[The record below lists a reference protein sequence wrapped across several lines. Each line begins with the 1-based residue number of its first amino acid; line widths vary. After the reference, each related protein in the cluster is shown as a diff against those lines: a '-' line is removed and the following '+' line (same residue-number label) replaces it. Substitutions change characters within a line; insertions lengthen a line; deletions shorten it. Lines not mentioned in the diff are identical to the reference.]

1 MIGSTRSIKAR
12 SAEQPSQCSS
22 LVERSN
28 GLNVWNDLN
37 RSGRLGY
44 VMFDLTLNIEALNFE
59 QVSLRMADRIL
70 NHLCD
75 YALKLSYRDLPQEV
89 IRRTKHIV
97 MDTVGCALGGAQSPP
112 AKIARAAAS
121 EITSAIPSTVLI
133 SGQKTSPDLAAFA
146 NGVMIRYLDFNDTYA
161 GSPTC
166 HPSDLLAP
174 VLAVVDARNGNGKD
188 VILGTV
194 LGYEVLCG
202 LIDAGSKERGRSWDQ
217 STYGV
222 IAAAVV
228 AAKLFGHTKEQ
239 MANAIS
245 LAVSSH
251 ISLEQIRRGQI
262 SHWKGCALANASR
275 NAVFCAMLAAKGMTG
290 PEEVFEGK
298 AGFLNS
304 TGIRFEI
311 RPFADSADTYRIMKA
326 RLKAFPSGYFSQSAI
341 EAILRLAI
349 PNPRSR
355 RHQRD
360 SPADFSRRVRGHG
373 FRRSELAAGN
383 QGERRSQSALRDGR
397 CADGRQSW
405 RFAIMSEMYYKRSDV
420 RALMQ
425 KIKVRIG
432 EEPVAAWPDLP
443 LNIVDV
449 EMKSGKVLSTK
460 VAYHLGHFKRFM
472 TDEEQERKF
481 RPLAEPLLPKR
492 QIDDLLACL
501 RRLDEVEQISELISL
516 TVAPNLPP

>member
-1 MIGSTRSIKAR
+1 
-12 SAEQPSQCSS
+12 
-22 LVERSN
+22 
-28 GLNVWNDLN
+28 
-37 RSGRLGY
+37 
-44 VMFDLTLNIEALNFE
+44 
-59 QVSLRMADRIL
+59 MADRIL

-89 IRRTKHIV
+89 IRRTKQIV
-97 MDTVGCALGGAQSPP
+97 MDTVGCALGGAESPP

-133 SGQKTSPDLAAFA
+133 SGQETSPDLAAFA

-202 LIDAGSKERGRSWDQ
+202 LIDAGAKEHGRTWDQ

-245 LAVSSH
+245 LAASSH

-290 PEEVFEGK
+290 PEEAFEGK
-298 AGFLNS
+298 AGFLTS

-311 RPFADSADTYRIMKA
+311 MPFADSAESYRIMKA

-341 EAILRLAI
+341 EAILHL
-349 PNPRSR
+349 
-355 RHQRD
+355 
-360 SPADFSRRVRGHG
+360 
-373 FRRSELAAGN
+373 RSEIPDLDDIKEVRLQTFPAGYEVMGS
-383 QGERRSQSALRDGR
+383 GEANWQPETRESADHSLPFVMAVALMEGNLEIRHYD
-397 CADGRQSW
+397 Q
-405 RFAIMSEMYYKRSDV
+405 MYYKRPDV

-432 EEPVAAWPDLP
+432 EEPVAAWPEVP
-443 LNIVDV
+443 LNIIDL
-449 EMKSGKVLSTK
+449 EMNSGKVVSTK

-472 TDEEQERKF
+472 TDDEQERKF
-481 RPLAEPLLPKR
+481 RPLAKPLLPER
-492 QIDDLLACL
+492 QINDLLACL
-501 RRLDEVEQISELISL
+501 RRLDEVEQIGELISL
-516 TVAPNLPP
+516 TVAPNLSHNPGAMRS

>member
-1 MIGSTRSIKAR
+1 MH
-12 SAEQPSQCSS
+12 
-22 LVERSN
+22 
-28 GLNVWNDLN
+28 
-37 RSGRLGY
+37 
-44 VMFDLTLNIEALNFE
+44 
-59 QVSLRMADRIL
+59 DRIL

-89 IRRTKHIV
+89 IQRAKQIV
-97 MDTVGCALGGAQSPP
+97 LDTVGCALGGAESPP

-121 EITSAIPSTVLI
+121 EITSTVPSTVLI

-146 NGVMIRYLDFNDTYA
+146 NGVMIRYLDFNDTYT
-161 GSPTC
+161 GSITC

-202 LIDAGSKERGRSWDQ
+202 LIDAGSEERGRSWDQ

-228 AAKLFGHTKEQ
+228 AAKLFGQTKEQ

-251 ISLEQIRRGQI
+251 ISLGQVRRGQI

-275 NAVFCAMLAAKGMTG
+275 NAVFCAMLAGKGMTG
-290 PEEVFEGK
+290 PDEAFEGK

-304 TGIRFEI
+304 TGIHFEI
-311 RPFADSADTYRIMKA
+311 TPFADSADAYRILRA

-341 EAILRLAI
+341 EAILSLRPQIPDLNDIKEIRLQTFPSGYEVMGSSEANWQPETRESADHSLPFVMTVALMEGNLEI
-349 PNPRSR
+349 
-355 RHQRD
+355 RHYDQ
-360 SPADFSRRVRGHG
+360 
-373 FRRSELAAGN
+373 
-383 QGERRSQSALRDGR
+383 
-397 CADGRQSW
+397 
-405 RFAIMSEMYYKRSDV
+405 IYYKRPEV

-449 EMKSGKVLSTK
+449 EMMSGKVLSTR

-472 TDEEQERKF
+472 TGEEQERKF
-481 RPLAEPLLPKR
+481 RPLAEPLLPAK
-492 QIDDLLACL
+492 QIADLLACL
-501 RRLDEVEQISELISL
+501 RRLDEIEHISELIAL
-516 TVAPNLPP
+516 TVAPS

>member
-1 MIGSTRSIKAR
+1 M
-12 SAEQPSQCSS
+12 P
-22 LVERSN
+22 
-28 GLNVWNDLN
+28 
-37 RSGRLGY
+37 
-44 VMFDLTLNIEALNFE
+44 
-59 QVSLRMADRIL
+59 DRIL

-75 YALKLSYRDLPQEV
+75 YALELSYRDLPEEV
-89 IRRTKHIV
+89 IGRTKHIV
-97 MDTVGCALGGAQSPP
+97 VDTVGCALGGAESPP
-112 AKIARAAAS
+112 AKIARSVAS
-121 EITSAIPSTVLI
+121 EITSATPSTVLV

-166 HPSDLLAP
+166 HPSDLLAT
-174 VLAVVDARNGNGKD
+174 VLAVVDAKNGNGKD

-202 LIDAGSKERGRSWDQ
+202 LIEAGSKERGRSWDQ

-239 MANAIS
+239 MAHAIS

-275 NAVFCAMLAAKGMTG
+275 NAVFCAMLAGKGMTG
-290 PEEVFEGK
+290 PEEAFEGK

-304 TGIRFEI
+304 TGISFEI

-341 EAILRLAI
+341 EAILNL
-349 PNPRSR
+349 
-355 RHQRD
+355 
-360 SPADFSRRVRGHG
+360 
-373 FRRSELAAGN
+373 
-383 QGERRSQSALRDGR
+383 RSQIADLDGIKEIRLQTFPAGYEVMGSGEANWQPETRESADHSLPFVMAVALMEGNLEIRHYD
-397 CADGRQSW
+397 QL
-405 RFAIMSEMYYKRSDV
+405 YYKRPDV

-432 EEPVAAWPDLP
+432 EEPLAAWPEVP
-443 LNIVDV
+443 LNIVDL
-449 EMKSGKVLSTK
+449 EMTSGKVLSTK
-460 VAYHLGHFKRFM
+460 VAYHLGHFKRFK
-472 TDEEQERKF
+472 TEEEQEHKF
-481 RPLAEPLLPKR
+481 RPLAEPLLPKE
-492 QIDDLLACL
+492 QINELLACL
-501 RRLDEVEQISELISL
+501 RRLDEVEQISELIAL
-516 TVAPNLPP
+516 TVPLNLPA

>member
-1 MIGSTRSIKAR
+1 
-12 SAEQPSQCSS
+12 
-22 LVERSN
+22 
-28 GLNVWNDLN
+28 
-37 RSGRLGY
+37 
-44 VMFDLTLNIEALNFE
+44 
-59 QVSLRMADRIL
+59 MADRIL
-70 NHLCD
+70 NQLCD

-97 MDTVGCALGGAQSPP
+97 MDTVGCALGGAESPP

-121 EITSAIPSTVLI
+121 EITSTVPATVMI

-174 VLAVVDARNGNGKD
+174 VLAVVDAKNGDGKD
-188 VILGTV
+188 AILGMV

-202 LIDAGSKERGRSWDQ
+202 LIDAGANERGPSWDQ

-222 IAAAVV
+222 IAAAVA
-228 AAKLFGHTKEQ
+228 AAKLFGHTREQ

-245 LAVSSH
+245 LSVTSH

-275 NAVFCAMLAAKGMTG
+275 NAVFCAMLAGKGMTG

-298 AGFLNS
+298 AGFFNS
-304 TGIRFEI
+304 TGIRFDVT
-311 RPFADSADTYRIMKA
+311 PFADSADAYRIMKA
-326 RLKAFPSGYFSQSAI
+326 RVKAFPSGYFSQSAI
-341 EAILRLAI
+341 EAILNL
-349 PNPRSR
+349 
-355 RHQRD
+355 
-360 SPADFSRRVRGHG
+360 
-373 FRRSELAAGN
+373 
-383 QGERRSQSALRDGR
+383 RSQIADLDTIKEIRLQTFPAGYEVMGSGEANWRPETRESADHSLPFVMAVALMEGGVEIRHYD
-397 CADGRQSW
+397 Q
-405 RFAIMSEMYYKRSDV
+405 MYYKRSDV

-425 KIKVRIG
+425 KISVRIG
-432 EEPVAAWPDLP
+432 EEPVAAWPEVP

-460 VAYHLGHFKRFM
+460 VAYHLGHFKRLM

-481 RPLAEPLLPKR
+481 RPLAEPLLPKK
-492 QIDDLLACL
+492 QIDGLLACL
-501 RRLDEVEQISELISL
+501 RRLDEVERIGELISL
-516 TVAPNLPP
+516 TVAPNLSA

>member
-1 MIGSTRSIKAR
+1 
-12 SAEQPSQCSS
+12 
-22 LVERSN
+22 
-28 GLNVWNDLN
+28 
-37 RSGRLGY
+37 
-44 VMFDLTLNIEALNFE
+44 
-59 QVSLRMADRIL
+59 MADAIL

-75 YALKLSYRDLPQEV
+75 YALKLSYRDLPEEV

-97 MDTVGCALGGAQSPP
+97 LDTVGCTLGGAESPP
-112 AKIARAAAS
+112 AKIARASAS
-121 EITSAIPSTVLI
+121 EITSSVPATVLV
-133 SGQKTSPDLAAFA
+133 SGRKTSPDLAAFA

-174 VLAVVDARNGNGKD
+174 VLAAVDATNGSGKD
-188 VILGTV
+188 VILGMV

-202 LIDAGSKERGRSWDQ
+202 LIDAGEKERGRHWDQ

-222 IAAAVV
+222 IAAAAA
-228 AAKLFGHTKEQ
+228 AAKLFGHTREQ

-245 LAVSSH
+245 LAITSH

-275 NAVFCAMLAAKGMTG
+275 NAVFCTMLAAKGMTG

-298 AGFLNS
+298 AGFFNS

-311 RPFADSADTYRIMKA
+311 KPFADSGDAYRIMKA

-341 EAILRLAI
+341 EAILELRPQVHDLDDIKEIRLQTFPAGYEVMGSGEANWRPETRESADHSLPFVMAVALMEGNLEI
-349 PNPRSR
+349 
-355 RHQRD
+355 RHYEQ
-360 SPADFSRRVRGHG
+360 
-373 FRRSELAAGN
+373 L
-383 QGERRSQSALRDGR
+383 
-397 CADGRQSW
+397 
-405 RFAIMSEMYYKRSDV
+405 YYKRSDV
-420 RALMQ
+420 RELMQ
-425 KIKVRIG
+425 KITVRIG

-449 EMKSGKVLSTK
+449 EMKSGKIGSTK

-472 TDEEQERKF
+472 TDEDQERKF
-481 RPLAEPLLPKR
+481 RPLAAPLLPKP
-492 QIDDLLACL
+492 QVDDLLACL

-516 TVAPNLPP
+516 TVAPNLRPSD